1 MSKRR
6 NEIMPE
12 CFVDTTLISILLG
25 CDVNHKKGC
34 PSVAKEM
41 QEGRSSNTFAVGIVD
56 NDKRKLDYFE
66 QFTLIAENPLLHLFH
81 HPQKPHYLIKIGN
94 EKEAMESFILNCADE
109 AGIDLSRY
117 GLKSDLESLK
127 AKTKSTTSMDD
138 PQLKSLFHD
147 LSRTGEVAR
156 LKNILKYL
164 DEKWYKA
171 KDEELKGM
179 F

>member
-1 MSKRR
+1 MLILRSS
-6 NEIMPE
+6 
-12 CFVDTTLISILLG
+12 LISILLG

-171 KDEELKGM
+171 KDEELNPTLTL
-179 F
+179 